1 MCLRYRLRSHFVC
14 DSSVRDRHSITK
26 SRSHSRRRGTNAAR
40 LYAERYVATDEPAAV
55 NALLAVH
62 KTASCTAICA
72 VVCDA
77 KWTLCPDFTSI
88 ISRLHADT
96 RRSNLCVEGY
106 IGIGFV
112 CTMKFVNLSGR
123 SSTCR
128 VICRVSTKSKRLA

>member
-1 MCLRYRLRSHFVC
+1 MRTFCPDSAEYILYMCLRYRLRSYFVC

-26 SRSHSRRRGTNAAR
+26 SRSHSRRRGTIAAR

-77 KWTLCPDFTSI
+77 KWTLCPDCSSSI
-88 ISRLHADT
+88 SCLHADT
-96 RRSNLCVEGY
+96 PRSNLCAE
-106 IGIGFV
+106 V
-112 CTMKFVNLSGR
+112 CKSCMLTMNFVN
-123 SSTCR
+123 
-128 VICRVSTKSKRLA
+128 